1 MYYGTNLSR
10 SSHNNNL
17 MVHVHAILGIRSL
30 VKLTIYIVRICIYI
44 DVSNCEFVC
53 GKAEDVMADLQK
65 DVKFWEESVGVV
77 DPPRAG
83 LRKIYFTTSIYRYG
97 DGCCTSNRIIKIE
110 SESFGKNKFGGLAPT
125 M

>member
-1 MYYGTNLSR
+1 
-10 SSHNNNL
+10 

-30 VKLTIYIVRICIYI
+30 VKLTVCIVRICIYI

-83 LRKIYFTTSIYRYG
+83 LRKIYFTTSRYG
-97 DGCCTSNRIIKIE
+97 DGCCTSNIDKSSKIWQKK
-110 SESFGKNKFGGLAPT
+110 KNKFGGLAPT

>member
-1 MYYGTNLSR
+1 M
-10 SSHNNNL
+10 
-17 MVHVHAILGIRSL
+17 LGIRSTVEL
-30 VKLTIYIVRICIYI
+30 NVYIVRICIYI

-83 LRKIYFTTSIYRYG
+83 LRKIYFTTSRYG
-97 DGCCTSNRIIKIE
+97 DGCCTCNRIIKIE
-110 SESFGKNKFGGLAPT
+110 SESFGKNKFRGLAPT